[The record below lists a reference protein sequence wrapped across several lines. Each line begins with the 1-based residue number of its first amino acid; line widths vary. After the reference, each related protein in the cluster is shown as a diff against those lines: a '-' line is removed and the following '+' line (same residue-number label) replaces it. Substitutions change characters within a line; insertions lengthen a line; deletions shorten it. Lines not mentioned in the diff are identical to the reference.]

1 MQSVFGN
8 ARPVWRKGAAEV
20 NAYVDFAARFEARPE
35 GGPYVLNISAD
46 AQYIVYLN
54 GRYVNGGQYADFPNY
69 KVYDALDLTPFV
81 RPGRNI
87 LKIGGYCP
95 VPPTAWAILR

>member
-69 KVYDALDLTPFV
+69 KV
-81 RPGRNI
+81 
-87 LKIGGYCP
+87 
-95 VPPTAWAILR
+95 